1 MPGNYPVYV
10 PEMITLGQHFLDC
23 HHLKSNTAVTPDTL
37 PQHLHTGC
45 QRVALRRVT
54 TRTLALADHWVCSR
68 HQDCPPTNWAQ
79 WPLLWTGSLH
89 PPQTHMVSPH
99 PWWDGIWRQAFGG
112 FRFRWGHESGAPV
125 MGLVSVLIRRGRDTP
140 ENRGLPSPPS
150 CEETAGRQ
158 LSASQEAGPH
168 QTPSLL
174 VP

>member
-1 MPGNYPVYV
+1 MCLVITLCNV
-10 PEMITLGQHFLDC
+10 PEMITLGKHFLDC

-37 PQHLHTGC
+37 PWHLRTGC
-45 QRVALRRVT
+45 QRVARCPPWLRRVI
-54 TRTLALADHWVCSR
+54 TRTLALADRWVCSS

-79 WPLLWTGSLH
+79 WPLLWTRSLH

-99 PWWDGIWRQAFGG
+99 PWWDGMWRQAFGG

-125 MGLVSVLIRRGRDTP
+125 MGLVSVLIRRGRHTQRI
-140 ENRGLPSPPS
+140 EVRHHHHHVKK
-150 CEETAGRQ
+150 Q
-158 LSASQEAGPH
+158 QEAGPH